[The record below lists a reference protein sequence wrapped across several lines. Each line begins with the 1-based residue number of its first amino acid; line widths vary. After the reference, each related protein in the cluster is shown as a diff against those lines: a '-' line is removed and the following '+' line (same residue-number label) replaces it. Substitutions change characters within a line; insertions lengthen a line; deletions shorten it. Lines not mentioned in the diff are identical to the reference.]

1 MSRQSIL
8 KWGNSL
14 AFRLPAAIARQ
25 LEVREG
31 SAVTYRVHGK
41 RLIIEPA
48 AEALPEFTQKTL
60 RREALKAKSSPA
72 NWGAPKGREVW

>member
-1 MSRQSIL
+1 MSRQTIL

-31 SAVTYRVHGK
+31 AKVTYRVNGR

-48 AEALPEFTQKTL
+48 EPALPEFTQDDLRKAVRKTKTKL
-60 RREALKAKSSPA
+60 VRWGPA
-72 NWGAPKGREVW
+72 KGREVW